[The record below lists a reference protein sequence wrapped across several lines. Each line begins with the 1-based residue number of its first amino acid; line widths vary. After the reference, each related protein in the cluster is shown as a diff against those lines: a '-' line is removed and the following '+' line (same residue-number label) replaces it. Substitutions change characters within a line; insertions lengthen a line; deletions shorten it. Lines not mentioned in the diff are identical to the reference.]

1 LEQNITKK
9 IIIQIG
15 MKKVLILGGGF
26 AGVQT
31 AIDLQKKGT
40 FDVTLVSDRD
50 YLFLYPVS
58 IWIPV
63 HIKEFD
69 EVKVPMAKI
78 QKKYPF
84 RIIIDKV
91 TEIHTAE
98 NKVVCQN
105 QVLSYDYLVLAFGAE
120 KMQHK
125 GINHTLSICG
135 KPEMAIEIRNK
146 IDDLVQ
152 KGSGKI
158 VIGFGGNPKDKSA
171 VRGGP
176 AFELIFNIHN
186 YLKSKKIRDNFE
198 LTFFAP
204 MDEPG
209 AKMGKGALAM
219 MDKMFSRYNI
229 GKRFGK
235 KIKEFVIDGVI
246 FEDDSKLDSD
256 FTMFIAAGT
265 GPALLQNSDLP
276 LSEAGFVKIDNSG
289 QVLGTG
295 NVFAIGDIAA
305 LEGPDWIAK
314 QGHIAELMGRNA
326 AYNIMEIEKGSSKR
340 KGYQEHLNILCVM
353 DTGDGAAFIF
363 RNSTKAFMI
372 PMPVVGHWMKK
383 GWGMYARMTKLG
395 QFPRLPGM

>member
-1 LEQNITKK
+1 
-9 IIIQIG
+9 

-31 AIDLQKKGT
+31 AIELQKKGI

-50 YLFLYPVS
+50 YLYLYPIS
-58 IWIPV
+58 IWVPV
-63 HIKEFD
+63 HLKEFD
-69 EVKVPMAKI
+69 DIKVPLANI

-84 RIIIDKV
+84 KLIIDKV
-91 TEIHTAE
+91 TGISASES
-98 NKVVCQN
+98 KVTCQS
-105 QVLSYDYLVLAFGAE
+105 QALTYDYLVMAFGAD

-125 GINHTLSICG
+125 GIYHTLSICA
-135 KPEMAIEIRNK
+135 KPEMALEIRNR

-158 VIGFGGNPKDKSA
+158 AIGFGGNPKDKSA

-176 AFELIFNIHN
+176 AFELMFNIHN
-186 YLKSKKIRDNFE
+186 YLKSKNIRKNFE

-209 AKMGKGALAM
+209 ARMGIGALAM
-219 MDKMFSRYNI
+219 LDKMFAKYNI
-229 GKRFGK
+229 QKRFGK
-235 KIKEFVIDGVI
+235 KIKEFVGDGVI

-265 GPALLQNSDLP
+265 GPTFLQNSDLP
-276 LSEAGFVKIDNSG
+276 LSEAGFIKIDNYC
-289 QVLGTG
+289 QVIDVT
-295 NVFAIGDIAA
+295 NVFAIGDIAS

-326 AYNIMEIEKGSSKR
+326 AFNITEIEKGSNKR

-353 DTGDGAAFIF
+353 DTGDGAAFVF
-363 RNSTKAFMI
+363 RNSAKAFMI
-372 PMPVVGHWMKK
+372 PLPVVGHWMKK
-383 GWGMYARMTKLG
+383 GWGVYARLTKLG

>member
-1 LEQNITKK
+1 MKK
-9 IIIQIG
+9 I
-15 MKKVLILGGGF
+15 LILGGGF

-31 AIDLQKKGT
+31 AIELQKKGT

-50 YLFLYPVS
+50 YLYLYPIS

-63 HIKEFD
+63 HKKEFND
-69 EVKVPMAKI
+69 VKVPLSSI

-84 RIIIDKV
+84 KVIIDKV
-91 TEIHTAE
+91 TEIHAIE
-98 NKVVCQN
+98 NKVICAN
-105 QVLSYDYLVLAFGAE
+105 QTLSYDYLVVAFGAE

-125 GINHTLSICG
+125 GINNTLSICA
-135 KPEMAIEIRNK
+135 KPEMALEIRAK
-146 IDDLVQ
+146 IDELVQ

-158 VIGFGGNPKDKSA
+158 AIGFGGNPKDKSA

-176 AFELIFNIHN
+176 AFELAFNIHN
-186 YLKSKKIRDNFE
+186 YLKTKNLRNNFD

-204 MDEPG
+204 MEEPG
-209 AKMGKGALAM
+209 ARMGKGALAM
-219 MDKMFSRYNI
+219 MDKMFASYKI

-235 KIKEFVIDGVI
+235 KIKEFVSDGVI

-276 LSEAGFVKIDNSG
+276 LSDAGFIKIDNYG
-289 QVLGTG
+289 QAQGLP

-305 LEGPDWIAK
+305 LEGPEWIAK

-326 AYNIMEIEKGSSKR
+326 AYNIAEIEKGSSKR

-353 DTGDGAAFIF
+353 DTGNGAAFVL
-363 RNSTKAFMI
+363 RNSSRALMI

-395 QFPRLPGM
+395 QFPRLPGL